1 MAKIST
7 IKQKILEYLDYKDIK
22 KVNFFAQTEINY
34 ANFKGK
40 NLESEL
46 SGDKIVR
53 ILTLYPDI
61 SAEWLMRGEG
71 SMLKTSTSSESPCN
85 PITTPSEPSSDSPI
99 ALLIKHIDS
108 LTRENERQ
116 RLQIATLESR
126 LGQNEA

>member
-1 MAKIST
+1 MKAVERIYQYIDAKGLKIAEFERNCRLSNGYLKKMKQRNADIGETIMIS
-7 IKQKILEYLDYKDIK
+7 ILENCPEISLDWF
-22 KVNFFAQTEINY
+22 VLGN
-34 ANFKGK
+34 
-40 NLESEL
+40 
-46 SGDKIVR
+46 
-53 ILTLYPDI
+53 
-61 SAEWLMRGEG
+61 G

-126 LGQNEA
+126 LGKNEA